1 VQWKRVTAR
10 GGDPVGAA
18 CFDYHV
24 GKGPGVCVGAIS
36 REEYAQRVRSVAA
49 FLEGKRA
56 DVVRELEDAMRE
68 AAENLEYERAAR
80 LRNSLEAVRRV
91 LERQKVVSDRPLHL
105 DVFGIERAETIS
117 GVHVLL
123 VREGRVLAGN
133 EFVVEGGLDV
143 PFGEL
148 VEGVLERYYADAPRV
163 PAEVLVPTAPASGE
177 TVSEW
182 LSSMRGSRVRVI
194 VPQRGLKR
202 ELLGLASE
210 NARFALARY
219 KHRTRYDEERIN
231 RALLELESALALPA
245 PPLRIECYDIS
256 TLHGTDSVGSM
267 VVFSGGRPD
276 KAAYRRFRVRLATD
290 EANDVAMM
298 REVLLRRF
306 RRARSGDERFAAL
319 PDLLI
324 VDGGRPQLSAALS
337 ALDEAG
343 VAVPVVA
350 LAKREEEVFVP
361 GWDEP
366 VRLPDAS
373 PGLMLLKRVRDEA
386 HRFAIEHHRAV
397 RGTRAVAS
405 QLDAISGVGPSR
417 KKALLARFGSLKRL
431 KAASVEEIAQVP
443 GIGKATAA
451 RVLEALRAAEE
462 PSQRR
467 P

>member
-1 VQWKRVTAR
+1 
-10 GGDPVGAA
+10 
-18 CFDYHV
+18 
-24 GKGPGVCVGAIS
+24 
-36 REEYAQRVRSVAA
+36 
-49 FLEGKRA
+49 
-56 DVVRELEDAMRE
+56 
-68 AAENLEYERAAR
+68 
-80 LRNSLEAVRRV
+80 
-91 LERQKVVSDRPLHL
+91 
-105 DVFGIERAETIS
+105 
-117 GVHVLL
+117 
-123 VREGRVLAGN
+123 
-133 EFVVEGGLDV
+133 
-143 PFGEL
+143 
-148 VEGVLERYYADAPRV
+148 
-163 PAEVLVPTAPASGE
+163 
-177 TVSEW
+177 
-182 LSSMRGSRVRVI
+182 
-194 VPQRGLKR
+194 
-202 ELLGLASE
+202 
-210 NARFALARY
+210 
-219 KHRTRYDEERIN
+219 
-231 RALLELESALALPA
+231 
-245 PPLRIECYDIS
+245 
-256 TLHGTDSVGSM
+256 M

-417 KKALLARFGSLKRL
+417 KKALLAHFGSLKRL

-443 GIGKATAA
+443 GIGRATAA